1 MPDHIKGRVA
11 FRTVVVRMPGGGT
24 QYWFTDKRFSQGD
37 KVESWVV
44 DSVLEDTRP
53 DGPTTMSLRAIK
65 PETDPTA

>member
-37 KVESWVV
+37 EMDSWVV
-44 DSVLEDTRP
+44 DSVLEGT
-53 DGPTTMSLRAIK
+53 GAEGETALSLRAIK
-65 PETDPTA
+65 PETDTTA